1 MEVLG
6 RATNQCRRTLRPRLV
21 VVEVRHLP
29 VPLASRVPQ
38 LRSQQTPTNQ
48 PSLLS
53 VPNVTHAKTRKGSV
67 GARAPVVVSSQPPI
81 TMARSSSL
89 VAFGPIPCQRCYP
102 VWPLF
107 HPSRARLTHT
117 SLLSVCA
124 CRGRAQVDE
133 FKVKVKV
140 KVSHTVSHIH
150 FFHTDSFFSSRFF
163 SSHSQCVTVGVRAQ
177 KRGSPGNI
185 AVRFACC

>member
-6 RATNQCRRTLRPRLV
+6 RHPRPRATNQCRRTLRPRLV

-67 GARAPVVVSSQPPI
+67 GARAPVVVSSQPSI

-117 SLLSVCA
+117 LLVRVRLSWSKKSTNSRSRSRSRSC
-124 CRGRAQVDE
+124 E
-133 FKVKVKV
+133 
-140 KVSHTVSHIH
+140 SPIH
-150 FFHTDSFFSSRFF
+150 FFHTDSFSP
-163 SSHSQCVTVGVRAQ
+163 SQSALTQ
-177 KRGSPGNI
+177 
-185 AVRFACC
+185 